1 MVQNKQSATSN
12 DELDFATLL
21 QDAKYLSLPQK
32 RDTIKGI
39 VMSVHRNEIKVDING
54 IATGVIRGQELFNE
68 SDEYGDLK
76 VGDEVEALV
85 VEEENELGEI
95 ELSFRAAGKGRAWDL
110 LEEMKNAKTI
120 TSAKIVDANKGGL
133 MIRLHGVTGFLP
145 VSQLAPEHY
154 PRVPGGD
161 KTKILER
168 LRKYIGTEFTVK
180 VLDSNPEED
189 KLIVSEK
196 SAWEETQSGIIA
208 ALKVGDIID
217 GEVSAVTDFGVFVEF
232 GENLEGL
239 VHISEIAWQ
248 RIDNPEDFVKVGDR
262 VKARIIHIE
271 GSKVFLSIKSLRED
285 PWQKVE
291 ERYRVGQRV
300 TGKVL
305 KVNPFGLF
313 VELDPEIHGLAHVSE
328 LSEVKN
334 ADLSKVVKPGENREF
349 TIVSIEKAN
358 HRLGLSLK
366 RKGAEPE
373 AKGASPSQPKEN
385 S

>member
-1 MVQNKQSATSN
+1 MVQDNQSATSDN
-12 DELDFATLL
+12 KLDFATLL
-21 QDAKYLSLPQK
+21 KDGKYLSLPQK
-32 RDTIKGI
+32 GDTIKGTI
-39 VMSVHRNEIKVDING
+39 LGVHRNEIKVDIGG
-54 IATGVIRGQELFNE
+54 IAAGVIRGQALFSE
-68 SDEYGDLK
+68 SDEYGGLK
-76 VGDEVEALV
+76 VGDQVEALV
-85 VEEENELGEI
+85 IDEENELGEI
-95 ELSFRAAGKGRAWDL
+95 ELSFRAAGQGRAWDI
-110 LEEMKNAKTI
+110 LEEMKNSRNI
-120 TSAKIVDANKGGL
+120 ISVKIVDANKGGL
-133 MIRLHGVTGFLP
+133 MIRLHGVMGFLP

-168 LRKYIGTEFTVK
+168 LKKYVGTEFVVK
-180 VLDSNPEED
+180 VLDCNIEED

-208 ALKVGDIID
+208 ALKIGDIID

-248 RIDNPEDFVKVGDR
+248 RIDNPDNFVKVGDR
-262 VKARIIHIE
+262 VKAKIIHIE
-271 GSKVFLSIKSLRED
+271 GSKVFLSIKALRED

-291 ERYRVGQRV
+291 ERYKIGQRV
-300 TGKVL
+300 MGKVL

-328 LSEVKN
+328 LSDVKN
-334 ADLSKVVKPGENREF
+334 SDASKLVKPGETQEF
-349 TIVSIEKAN
+349 TIVSIEKDN
-358 HRLGLSLK
+358 HRLGLSIK
-366 RKGAEPE
+366 RKSE
-373 AKGASPSQPKEN
+373 KEEEKTVSTDQSN